1 MKDLKGIIL
10 ASMFAAIT
18 CVLSVITI
26 PLPFTPV
33 PVTLQLLG
41 ATTAGV
47 VLGKKIGFMS
57 QMIYVILGAIG
68 IPVFAGGTAG
78 FSVLFGPTGGYIF
91 GFMASA
97 YIIGFVSEKLLPNAK
112 TKLSKYIVL
121 LSSMLLGVGIIY
133 VFGAAQLMIVLKL
146 SLTQAIGGGVT
157 PFIVPD
163 IIKITVGSTVAY
175 SVKTALDKSN
185 LVPYSMKKAA

>member
-1 MKDLKGIIL
+1 MKDLRGIIL

-18 CVLSVITI
+18 CVLSIITI

-47 VLGKKIGFMS
+47 VLGRKVGFMS
-57 QMIYVILGAIG
+57 QMIYVVLGAIG

-78 FSVLFGPTGGYIF
+78 FSILFGPTGGYIF
-91 GFMASA
+91 GFMACA
-97 YIIGFVSEKLLPNAK
+97 YTIGLISEKFLPNAK
-112 TKLSKYIVL
+112 TKMSKYIVL
-121 LSSMLLGVGIIY
+121 LGSMLLGVGIIY
-133 VFGAAQLMIVLKL
+133 IFGAAQLMIVLKL
-146 SLTQAIGGGVT
+146 SVSQAIAGGVT

-163 IIKITVGSTVAY
+163 IIKIGVGSTVAY

-185 LVPYSMKKAA
+185 LLAYTAKTAA

>member
-1 MKDLKGIIL
+1 MKDVKSIIL

-18 CVLSVITI
+18 CILSVITI

-47 VLGKKIGFMS
+47 VLGRKIGFMS
-57 QMIYVILGAIG
+57 QMIYITLGAIG

-91 GFMASA
+91 GFAACA
-97 YIIGFVSEKLLPNAK
+97 YVIGLVSEKLLPNAK

-121 LSSMLLGVGIIY
+121 LGSMLLGVGIIY
-133 VFGAAQLMIVLKL
+133 IFGAAQLMMVLKL
-146 SLTQAIGGGVT
+146 SVSQAIGGGVT

-163 IIKITVGSTVAY
+163 IIKITIGSTIAY

-185 LVPYSMKKAA
+185 LLPYRAKTAA